1 MNLRRY
7 SHNPRSGFRTA
18 RIGAVIAVNLV
29 LLAVVGYAFWNQ
41 DWRYSLPAPRPE
53 GLIQPPL
60 GSRLAPLASIAAV
73 KRSGRPLLMHFAN
86 PECPCTQFNLD
97 HVRRLEQTF
106 GNQVDFVTVLQ
117 TGSEPAEARNE
128 FQSMHL
134 GMPAVYDRSAQIG
147 DWVGV
152 YATPQ
157 AAILSADGTLYFR
170 GNYNRSR
177 YCSDESS
184 EFVRLALEALV
195 ANRPLPQ
202 LPAEATVT
210 YGCPLPRM
218 IRSEAEKPGAQDSVA
233 LANPEGQI
241 LR

>member
-1 MNLRRY
+1 MLRRY
-7 SHNPRSGFRTA
+7 SHNPSSAFRTA
-18 RIGAVIAVNLV
+18 RVGAVLFVNLL
-29 LLAVVGYAFWNQ
+29 LLAVVGYAFWNV
-41 DWRYSLPAPRPE
+41 DWRYSLPTPRPD
-53 GLIQPPL
+53 GLIQPAL
-60 GSRLAPLASIAAV
+60 GSRLAPPASIAAV
-73 KRSGRPLLMHFAN
+73 KRVGRPLLMHFAN

-97 HVRRLEQTF
+97 HVRRLEQIF

-117 TGSEPAEARNE
+117 TGSELGEARSE
-128 FQSMHL
+128 FQAMHL
-134 GMPAVYDRSAQIG
+134 RMPVVYDRGAQIG
-147 DWVGV
+147 EWVGV

-157 AAILSADGTLYFR
+157 AAILSADGALYFR

-202 LPAEATVT
+202 LPAEATIT

-218 IRSEAEKPGAQDSVA
+218 IRGEAKKPGAQDSAAA
-233 LANPEGQI
+233 LANREGQI
-241 LR
+241 FR

>member
-1 MNLRRY
+1 M
-7 SHNPRSGFRTA
+7 
-18 RIGAVIAVNLV
+18 GAVLLLNLL

-53 GLIQPPL
+53 GLSQPL
-60 GSRLAPLASIAAV
+60 VGSRLVLPASIAGV
-73 KRSGRPLLMHFAN
+73 KRNGRPLLMHFAN

-97 HVRRLEQTF
+97 HVRKLAQTF

-117 TGSEPAEARNE
+117 TASDPAEARGE

-134 GMPAVYDRSAQIG
+134 PMPVVYDSGAKIG

-195 ANRPLPQ
+195 ANQPLPR
-202 LPAEATVT
+202 LPSEATIS
-210 YGCPLPRM
+210 YGCPLPRLV
-218 IRSEAEKPGAQDSVA
+218 RSESDNPGARDTA
-233 LANPEGQI
+233 ATLASPEDQI